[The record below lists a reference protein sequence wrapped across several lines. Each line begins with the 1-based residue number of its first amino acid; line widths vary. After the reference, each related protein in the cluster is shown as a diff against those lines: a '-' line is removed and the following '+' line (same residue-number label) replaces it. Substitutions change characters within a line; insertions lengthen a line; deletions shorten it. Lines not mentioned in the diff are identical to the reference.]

1 MQNRGADIVARRG
14 LGRLPGVHRYHSE
27 LLGCNICFVGE
38 NMLGFTV
45 AGGWWLED
53 GEPDIYDDDD
63 FHRIVSNS
71 VYMQHVNYRI

>member
-1 MQNRGADIVARRG
+1 
-14 LGRLPGVHRYHSE
+14 
-27 LLGCNICFVGE
+27 
-38 NMLGFTV
+38 MLGFTV